1 MRAVGI
7 DLGSNTLRA
16 VEYDCATRTFG
27 AAFGA
32 IVKTAD
38 GLAQTG
44 IISDA
49 ATERIVAGLRKMQ
62 EMIPFEDARVRA
74 VTTEAMRRA
83 ANREAVLGRIAHES
97 GVHFEIIDGEEEARL
112 TLRAVRHALGRL
124 SGRVDDRGCLAL
136 VDIGGGSTELVF
148 ACGDRVVSRSFPI
161 GIVTVTQSYD
171 SLEMIRQALP
181 SLMEPVATFARKSLA
196 PIGAID
202 TFVATAGTP
211 TTIASL
217 KLGMDYATY
226 DPRRINGTILHAH
239 EPAHYLRKLLDVP
252 FEERERLVG
261 VGRADLI
268 LAGILLFEAFFE
280 ILDHETCVVI
290 DDGLRE
296 GVALTLCEA

>member
-1 MRAVGI
+1 
-7 DLGSNTLRA
+7 LRA
-16 VEYDCATRTFG
+16 VEYDCDAGEFG
-27 AAFGA
+27 ESFGT

-38 GLAQTG
+38 ALAQTG
-44 IISDA
+44 TISDGA
-49 ATERIVAGLRKMQ
+49 VERIVAGLARMR
-62 EMIPFEDARVRA
+62 EHIAFDGARVRA

-83 ANREAVLGRIAHES
+83 ANREEVLATLARQS
-97 GVHFEIIDGEEEARL
+97 GVHFEIIDGDEEARL

-124 SGRVDDRGCLAL
+124 SGRADDRGCLAL
-136 VDIGGGSTELVF
+136 VDIGGGSTELIF

-171 SLEMIRQALP
+171 SFEAIRQALP
-181 SLMEPVATFARKSLA
+181 SLMEPVAAFARKSLA
-196 PIGAID
+196 QTGAID

-226 DPRRINGTILHAH
+226 DPHRINGTVLHAH
-239 EPAHYLRKLLDVP
+239 EPAHYLRKLLSLP

-268 LAGILLFEAFFE
+268 LAGIVLFEAFFE

-296 GVALTLCEA
+296 GVALALCEA